1 MVYSLSLLF
10 PHKGWQW
17 RLSCP
22 RLLSK
27 LTWRPVCCC
36 LAFFA
41 RTAYTDP
48 HSNLTPISLQ
58 SHSNL
63 TPISLQSH
71 SPCRADVAAFVFD
84 ASSIESFG
92 AAINLMVQV
101 RVGGWEV
108 CGTS

>member
-58 SHSNL
+58 SHS
-63 TPISLQSH
+63 
-71 SPCRADVAAFVFD
+71 PCRADVAAFVFD